1 MWKTQIQFLRREDS
15 LEKGMA
21 TQSSIL
27 AWRIPWTEE
36 PVGCSLWGR
45 RVGHDWVT
53 NTLVR
58 GTGDTVICIWSG
70 VSGAQSCGTEPL
82 TCGIWCDLQVVSE
95 LNCRR
100 LSWCCR
106 TSWCDKPL
114 HTNTSGVR
122 SVLSVLVSVRVQEK
136 HWRSKFFFLRP
147 AEMFSALLLSSCL
160 ILGKV

>member
-1 MWKTQIQFLRREDS
+1 MWVWSLHWEDPR
-15 LEKGMA
+15 EKGMA
-21 TQSSIL
+21 THFSIL
-27 AWRIPWTEE
+27 AWRILWTEE
-36 PVGCSLWGR
+36 PGR
-45 RVGHDWVT
+45 KQSTVLKRIGHDWLT